1 MSQKV
6 ETELVHVLERIN
18 QRITLL
24 ERLAWLFG
32 GYLMAGSPD
41 LLKAVFL

>member
-6 ETELVHVLERIN
+6 ETELVHVLEKFN

-32 GYLMAGSPD
+32 GYALASSPELFKAF
-41 LLKAVFL
+41 LL